1 MVHYPFFASNPFFSA
16 YVHSDFLG
24 KAIFLALLALSIV
37 SWVIIIY
44 KLRLYFLVKKKAEQ
58 FSTLF
63 HQQKQQALQI
73 AIPPPS
79 KSEFV
84 NPFQELYRSLQQQSK
99 EVLTK
104 NLHFSRHLKG
114 KAEQNTTFLS
124 RTDIELLEGQLSTK
138 ISSLTKHLEN
148 NLFLLDTIKTLSP
161 FLGLL
166 GTVWGIVI
174 SFSGLHGDAGIG
186 SSQMI
191 LQGLSLA
198 LTATILGLTNAIPAL
213 IGYSFLKQKFRD
225 FTYDMEAFTS
235 DMLATVELQY
245 RQVDLDA

>member
-16 YVHSDFLG
+16 YLHSDFLG
-24 KAIFLALLALSIV
+24 KMIILALLTLSII
-37 SWVIIIY
+37 SWVLIIH
-44 KLRLYFLVKKKAEQ
+44 KARLVYHVQKKAHL

-73 AIPPPS
+73 SIPHPP
-79 KSEFV
+79 KSEFSD
-84 NPFQELYRSLQQQSK
+84 PFQELYRSLQQQSK

-104 NLHFSRHLKG
+104 NLHFSRKT

-124 RTDIELLEGQLSTK
+124 RTDIEWLEGQLSTK
-138 ISSLTKHLEN
+138 ISSLSKNLEN
-148 NLFLLDTIKTLSP
+148 NLFLLSTIVTLSP

-166 GTVWGIVI
+166 GTVWGILT
-174 SFSGLHGDAGIG
+174 SFSGGEVSAG

-198 LTATILGLTNAIPAL
+198 LATTVLGLINAIPAL